1 MIGTTVGPYR
11 FVQRLGDGGM
21 GTVYRATDEM
31 LGRDVAIK
39 VLRADLEEQPALIE
53 RFRQEAMALARLSH
67 PGIATLHGLQP
78 HGASFLMVM
87 EYVPGETL
95 DTHLRR
101 QGRLPWMRAVAVT
114 VAMLEALAH
123 AHAQGVVHR
132 DIKPANVMLT
142 PDERVKLMDFG
153 IARLRGV
160 ARQTRLGFAV
170 GTPSYMAP
178 EQLRSEDVDGRTDL
192 YAVGL
197 VLYELLTGEA
207 PFVADS
213 DHALMHQQLT
223 RPVPPVSARVV
234 DVPRVLEAIIA
245 RLTAK
250 DPERRYADADA
261 VRRALLAVLTGE
273 RPRAADRLAAL
284 PWRASV
290 PYAAA
295 TVLVVALAAWALR
308 PSRPSAP
315 AEAAF
320 ALDTPVVVATAAR
333 TDTSSTP
340 VRAREDAR
348 SLLLTRPPAAPS
360 PVSPGSGGPASPPGR
375 ADAPTRTLPG
385 EASRAAPRETP
396 RGPSR
401 ETVRPSETRR
411 PPDASPVPV
420 TDPAPGAASSS
431 TGRPDDPRSRT
442 AVPPLEAASTEVAL
456 DAEAAGAAIADAFDR
471 LSGRDAAAARALLVG
486 GLQDAWSTLMRE
498 GRIRV
503 AVAGSPRIDAGTARA
518 AVDIDATVTV
528 RSPFGANRRRPA
540 RFRAEL
546 QRAGGGWQVIR
557 LVPLGALEL
566 D

>member
-87 EYVPGETL
+87 EFVPGETL

-101 QGRLPWMRAVAVT
+101 HGRLPWMRAAGVT

-223 RPVPPVSARVV
+223 RPVPPVSARVT

-250 DPERRYADADA
+250 DPARRYADADA
-261 VRRALLAVLTGE
+261 VRGALLAVLTGE
-273 RPRAADRLAAL
+273 RPRVVDRLVAI
-284 PWRASV
+284 PGRAYG

-295 TVLVVALAAWALR
+295 AALVVGVAAWALR
-308 PSRPSAP
+308 PPGP
-315 AEAAF
+315 PEPVAAG
-320 ALDTPVVVATAAR
+320 ASLGPDTPVVVASAAR
-333 TDTSSTP
+333 ADTSSTP
-340 VRAREDAR
+340 VRGREDAR

-360 PVSPGSGGPASPPGR
+360 PASPGSEGTASPPGR
-375 ADAPTRTLPG
+375 ADTPARSLPREVPREMPRG
-385 EASRAAPRETP
+385 TARETP
-396 RGPSR
+396 RP
-401 ETVRPSETRR
+401 PETRR
-411 PPDASPVPV
+411 PPGATPVPV
-420 TDPAPGAASSS
+420 TDPAPGATSSP
-431 TGRPDDPRSRT
+431 TVRPDDSRSRT
-442 AVPPLEAASTEVAL
+442 AVPQLEAAPSEATLGA
-456 DAEAAGAAIADAFDR
+456 DAAGAAIADAFDR

-557 LVPLGALEL
+557 LVPLGALDL